1 MSKLTTASQIAKLKS
16 QIKKLEEKETLIAA
30 RNQNK
35 ALSKILALA
44 KSSELTIEQIKT
56 AMSKGV
62 RAVKATK
69 SKKASRVAAGSKS
82 KLAGRKVAPKYR
94 NPANKLETWA
104 GRGRAPKWA
113 AALQTAGKLDSALI
127 SQ

>member
-1 MSKLTTASQIAKLKS
+1 MSKVTTAAQITKLKT
-16 QIKKLEEKETLIAA
+16 QIKKLEEKETLITT

-44 KSSELTIEQIKT
+44 KTNELTIAQIKT

-62 RAVKATK
+62 RGVKTTKLNNASQKAT
-69 SKKASRVAAGSKS
+69 SSKS

-94 NPANKLETWA
+94 NPANNLETWA
-104 GRGRAPKWA
+104 GRGKAPKWA
-113 AALQTAGKLDSALI
+113 AELQAAGKLDSALI